1 MTPPSFPSDSESSN
15 QCIEL
20 DLQDTFAKK
29 VLLSGTWW
37 ISSPSPDD
45 SFSAGFVFSSPSFV
59 ESDFDSASPLDG
71 EDASLDSSSLTGL
84 SLSAS
89 VFTDSSTG
97 LLGAATMVLA
107 STVSTAL
114 NTQYTVHQGSC
125 RCRCRSL
132 QNDRVRLVRLQA
144 AQIRSCCLSGN

>member
-1 MTPPSFPSDSESSN
+1 MFGMTPPSVPSDSESSN

-29 VLLSGTWW
+29 VLLSETWW

-45 SFSAGFVFSSPSFV
+45 SFSLGFVFSSPSFA
-59 ESDFDSASPLDG
+59 ESDFDSVSPSVG
-71 EDASLDSSSLTGL
+71 EGAPLDSSSLPGL
-84 SLSAS
+84 SLSFS
-89 VFTDSSTG
+89 LLDDSSTG

-114 NTQYTVHQGSC
+114 KTQYTVHQGSC
-125 RCRCRSL
+125 R
-132 QNDRVRLVRLQA
+132 
-144 AQIRSCCLSGN
+144 